1 MTSNEISLIKQ
12 ALLIVE
18 LREVRLMDSF
28 PTIDADHSQEY
39 LENIN
44 KLTAMKKHKST
55 HITFSSR
62 KLIACII
69 AAALLL
75 LATACAFYQPILNY
89 FQEIY
94 STFTKFST
102 DEDEYLN
109 KTYYLKLMRILPE
122 SFDEESEL
130 LIGEVVNVSVD
141 DSILEKT
148 LLSVKE
154 ATSSKKSHFGVM
166 FTVNVSEFIRSG
178 NPNQEK
184 PEGENN
190 MAQNESY
197 KLINV
202 IVNKGY
208 AEDAMAAARKAGAG
222 GGTIIGARG
231 TAKEGDAKFFGAEIV
246 PEKDML
252 LILVPKE
259 KCDDI
264 VNAIQSLPCF
274 AKAGSGIIFC
284 SNAHDF
290 TLLGKSEKAE

>member
-1 MTSNEISLIKQ
+1 MSYK
-12 ALLIVE
+12 LLISIVPHNMGE
-18 LREVRLMDSF
+18 LITNATKEASAGGGTILMGRG
-28 PTIDADHSQEY
+28 
-39 LENIN
+39 
-44 KLTAMKKHKST
+44 TAANSIIQLLGLGDTSKD
-55 HITFSSR
+55 
-62 KLIACII
+62 IA
-69 AAALLL
+69 
-75 LATACAFYQPILNY
+75 Y
-89 FQEIY
+89 
-94 STFTKFST
+94 
-102 DEDEYLN
+102 
-109 KTYYLKLMRILPE
+109 
-122 SFDEESEL
+122 
-130 LIGEVVNVSVD
+130 VVVD